1 MRLHKFLLAAI
12 AILSVAAT
20 GAKADIVRFDFQ
32 TGAAGTNPDFAAAL
46 DTGPGDTGPGFSG
59 TLDGITFTATATSTM
74 GTTVPNTGS
83 SGFGVNSDVAGDQ
96 ASSIDPGEI
105 LTLTVTFDPAAFSSV
120 QLANIDLGNVGDP
133 GDGGDVTFPDGSVVT
148 FFDAATAP
156 AGFEFNA
163 GTDVITVNRDTNP
176 INLDSGDAFVFSTP
190 AGNTDRFRVQRI
202 SLHLTPAEVVPEPS
216 SLALLG
222 LLGGVVAIRRRR

>member
-20 GAKADIVRFDFQ
+20 GAKADIVRFDFE
-32 TGAAGTNPDFAAAL
+32 TGETTPEFATAL
-46 DTGPGDTGPGFSG
+46 ETGPGFSG
-59 TLDGITFTATATSTM
+59 TLDGITFTASATSTM
-74 GTTVPNTGS
+74 GTTVPNAAGTGL
-83 SGFGVNSDVAGDQ
+83 GVNSSVDGDQ

-120 QLANIDLGNVGDP
+120 QLANIDLGNIG
-133 GDGGDVTFPDGSVVT
+133 GATDGAVVALPNDTTVTFSDE
-148 FFDAATAP
+148 DTAP
-156 AGFEFNA
+156 AGFTFDTN
-163 GTDVITVNRDTNP
+163 DIITVNRDTNP
-176 INLDSGDAFVFSTP
+176 INLNSGDAFVFSTP
-190 AGNTDRFRVQRI
+190 VGNTGEFRVQRI

-222 LLGGVVAIRRRR
+222 LLGGVVGIRRRR